1 MPLPS
6 LLSSWSES
14 FKRREATGTLLKESA
29 FGEVTGL
36 DRRSAP
42 ASPTAPSVRDQR
54 RARLLEDPGT
64 VMRVAPRKGWAQPY
78 AGRAASLP
86 RVETVRAD
94 TANAAGAYPF
104 LHAASLPP
112 VGAYIGQNTL
122 TTEAFS
128 AHPAVWVKE
137 GLCTNPNVMITGIP
151 GSGKSAHV
159 KALCFRLMAFGHR
172 TLIAG
177 DVKGEYAALCR
188 HLGTEPVRLGPGLP
202 GRVNPLDA
210 GPLGQGLD
218 GIRDP
223 AELNNRLREIHRRR
237 LTLLKALLE
246 LQTRRTLLPQEEEAL
261 DVAVREVTGELHGQ
275 TRLET
280 PTLPLVYDRLRDP
293 TDAMAAEL
301 RVRDG
306 EVQRAREQMESIRSA
321 LGAMV
326 NGHVAGLFDG
336 RTSIGL
342 DWDAPIQSVDVSA
355 LEQYGDETVAMVL
368 TCVSSWAQAA
378 IDRPGNRPWIVVRD
392 ELWRQMRSGG
402 ASQVRKIDADLRLSR
417 ATGTIQLLATHRL
430 SDFESVGAA
439 GSEAVNIAK
448 DLISSCETRIQLAQ
462 DTRPLAITREA
473 IGLTDA
479 ECDLIGS
486 WGAGQR
492 GRALWKVGRG
502 GGSHA
507 VQLMLSHTEE
517 QLFETDEKMVM

>member
-1 MPLPS
+1 MRLRTRRRIDGDN
-6 LLSSWSES
+6 LLEAAGLA
-14 FKRREATGTLLKESA
+14 EATGLRTK
-29 FGEVTGL
+29 TT
-36 DRRSAP
+36 P
-42 ASPTAPSVRDQR
+42 AKAAPSARELR
-54 RARLLEDPGT
+54 RARLLEDPET
-64 VMRVAPRKGWAQPY
+64 VMRVAPKKGWLQPY
-78 AGRAASLP
+78 GGRAASLP
-86 RVETVRAD
+86 RVEVVRAD
-94 TANAAGAYPF
+94 TSNAAGAYPF
-104 LHAASLPP
+104 LHGASLPP
-112 VGAYIGQNTL
+112 IGAYIGQNTL

-128 AHPAVWVKE
+128 AHPSVWVKE
-137 GLCTNPNVMITGIP
+137 GLATNPNVMITGIP

-172 TLIAG
+172 TLVAG

-188 HLGTEPVRLGPGLP
+188 HLGVDPVRLGPGLP
-202 GRVNPLDA
+202 GRLNPLDA
-210 GPLGQGLD
+210 GPLGSGLD
-218 GIRDP
+218 QVTDP
-223 AELNNRLREIHRRR
+223 VELRSRLQEIHRRR

-246 LQTRRTLLPQEEEAL
+246 LQLKRTLQPQEEEAL
-261 DVAVREVTGELHGQ
+261 DVAVREVTGELYGQ
-275 TRLET
+275 SRLAV
-280 PTLPLVYDRLRDP
+280 PTLPLVYDKLRDP
-293 TDAMAAEL
+293 TDEMAREL

-306 EVQRAREQMESIRSA
+306 EVQRAREQMASIRSA

-326 NGHVAGLFDG
+326 TGHLGGLFDEE
-336 RTSIGL
+336 TSIGL
-342 DWDAPIQSVDVSA
+342 DWDAPIQSVDISA
-355 LEQYGDETVAMVL
+355 LQQYGDETVAMVL
-368 TCVSSWAQAA
+368 SCVSSWAQSA

-402 ASQVRKIDADLRLSR
+402 AAMVKKIDADLRLSR
-417 ATGTIQLLATHRL
+417 ATGTIQVLATHRL

-462 DTRPLAITREA
+462 DTRPLRLTREV

-507 VQLMLSHTEE
+507 VQLVLSHTEE
-517 QLFETDEKMVM
+517 KLFETDERMVI

>member
-1 MPLPS
+1 MG
-6 LLSSWSES
+6 LLSG
-14 FKRREATGTLLKESA
+14 RREPEADRALEASA
-29 FGEVTGL
+29 LREAAGL
-36 DRRSAP
+36 RSYAP
-42 ASPTAPSVRDQR
+42 ATAPRPDGRERR
-54 RARLLEDPGT
+54 RARLLEDATT
-64 VMRVAPRKGWAQPY
+64 VTRVAPRKGWAQPF
-78 AGRAASLP
+78 AGWSASLP
-86 RVETVRAD
+86 RAETVRID

-128 AHPAVWVKE
+128 AHPAAWVQE

-151 GSGKSAHV
+151 GSGKSAHI

-177 DVKGEYAALCR
+177 DVKGEYADLCR
-188 HLGTEPVRLGPGLP
+188 HLGAEPLRLGPGLP
-202 GRVNPLDA
+202 GRLNPLDA
-210 GPLGQGLD
+210 GLLGAGLERVTD
-218 GIRDP
+218 AG
-223 AELNNRLREIHRRR
+223 ELRGRLREIHRRR

-246 LQTRRTLLPQEEEAL
+246 LQLRRTLQPQEEEAL

-275 TRLET
+275 TRLLN

-293 TDAMAAEL
+293 TDAMAQEL
-301 RVRDG
+301 RVRDQ
-306 EVQRAREQMESIRSA
+306 EVQRARERMESLRSA

-326 NGHVAGLFDG
+326 KGHLGGLFDQQ
-336 RTSIGL
+336 TSLGL
-342 DWDAPIQSVDVSA
+342 DWDAPIQSVDISA

-378 IDRPGNRPWIVVRD
+378 IDQSTGRPWIVVRD

-402 ASQVRKIDADLRLSR
+402 ASQIKKIDADLRLSR

-439 GSEAVNIAK
+439 GSEAVSIAK
-448 DLISSCETRIQLAQ
+448 DLISSCETRVQLAQ
-462 DTRPLAITREA
+462 DTRPLQITREA

-479 ECDLIGS
+479 ECALIS
-486 WGAGQR
+486 AWGAGQR
-492 GRALWKVGRG
+492 GRALWKIGRG
-502 GGSHA
+502 AGHA
-507 VQLMLSHTEE
+507 VQLMLSQTEQ
-517 QLFETDEKMVM
+517 QLFETDERMVV

>member
-1 MPLPS
+1 MSPLP
-6 LLSSWSES
+6 
-14 FKRREATGTLLKESA
+14 FGRRDADDTLLKEA
-29 FGEVTGL
+29 HFGQATATDGRPVE
-36 DRRSAP
+36 AP
-42 ASPTAPSVRDQR
+42 QAPPNAREQR
-54 RARLLEDPGT
+54 RARLLEDPDT
-64 VMRVAPRKGWAQPY
+64 VMRIAPKKGWAHPY

-86 RVETVRAD
+86 RVEVVRAD
-94 TANAAGAYPF
+94 TANASGAYPF

-128 AHPAVWVKE
+128 AHPAAWVKE

-151 GSGKSAHV
+151 GSGKSAHI

-188 HLGTEPVRLGPGLP
+188 HLGVEPVRLGPGLP

-210 GPLGQGLD
+210 GPLGSGLD
-218 GIRDP
+218 RIKDP
-223 AELNNRLREIHRRR
+223 GELQNRLREIHRRR

-246 LQTRRTLLPQEEEAL
+246 LQLRRTLLPQEEEAL
-261 DVAVREVTGELHGQ
+261 DVAVREVTGELYGQ

-280 PTLPLVYDRLRDP
+280 PTLPLVYEKLRDP
-293 TDAMAAEL
+293 SDAMAEEL
-301 RVRDG
+301 RVRDR

-326 NGHVAGLFDG
+326 NGHVTGLFDDQ
-336 RTSIGL
+336 TSIGL
-342 DWDAPIQSVDVSA
+342 DWEAPIQSVDISA

-402 ASQVRKIDADLRLSR
+402 ASQVKKIDADLRLSR

-430 SDFESVGAA
+430 SDFEGVGAA

-462 DTRPLAITREA
+462 DTRPLRMTREA

-517 QLFETDEKMVM
+517 QLFETDEKMVI

>member
-1 MPLPS
+1 MALP
-6 LLSSWSES
+6 
-14 FKRREATGTLLKESA
+14 FKRRDGGDTLLKASGLGEATGLDQRPAEVAGPSPSA
-29 FGEVTGL
+29 
-36 DRRSAP
+36 
-42 ASPTAPSVRDQR
+42 RDLR
-54 RARLLEDPGT
+54 RARLLEDPDT
-64 VMRVAPRKGWAQPY
+64 VMRVAPKKGWPQPFG
-78 AGRAASLP
+78 GRAASLP
-86 RVETVRAD
+86 RVEVVRLD

-128 AHPAVWVKE
+128 AHPAAWVKE

-151 GSGKSAHV
+151 GSGKSAHI

-188 HLGTEPVRLGPGLP
+188 HLGVEPVRLGPGLP
-202 GRVNPLDA
+202 GRLNPLDA
-210 GPLGQGLD
+210 GPLGQGLEQ
-218 GIRDP
+218 IKDP
-223 AELNNRLREIHRRR
+223 AELHSRLREIHRRR

-246 LQTRRTLLPQEEEAL
+246 LQLRRTLLPQEEEAL
-261 DVAVREVTGELHGQ
+261 DVAVREVTGELSGQ
-275 TRLET
+275 TRLEV
-280 PTLPLVYDRLRDP
+280 PTLPLVYDKLRDP
-293 TDAMAAEL
+293 TDAMAQEL
-301 RVRDG
+301 RVRDR

-326 NGHVAGLFDG
+326 NGHLGGLFDEQ
-336 RTSIGL
+336 TSIGL
-342 DWDAPIQSVDVSA
+342 DWDAPIQSVDISA

-402 ASQVRKIDADLRLSR
+402 ASQVKKIDADLRLSR

-462 DTRPLAITREA
+462 DTRPLRLTREA

-507 VQLMLSHTEE
+507 VQLVLSHTEE
-517 QLFETDEKMVM
+517 ELFETDEKMVI